1 MPVKIDLHT
10 HTKFSD
16 GYFTPQELLEKV
28 SETNISVLAITDHDT
43 IDAIPSAVTLG
54 EKLGITVVP
63 GIELSAQD
71 GERDL
76 HILGYFM
83 DIENET
89 FKEYLTLFKSERIKR
104 AERIIAKLKNLGYSI
119 TIEDVLT
126 LSGTSVVGRPHIA
139 DALVK
144 LGIVKSFYE
153 AFQKLL
159 GNTSP
164 AYEKKYYVSPANA
177 IKIIQDAGGIAVIAH
192 PGALPEETIRELIK
206 ANIDGFEIYHPS
218 HSAQQM
224 KYYEGITT
232 NYFLYGT
239 GGSDFHGGTRSDVN
253 NIGKYYTPLGTF
265 ESMKRKAYE
274 MRVANL

>member
-1 MPVKIDLHT
+1 MPSKIDLHS

-16 GYFTPQELLEKV
+16 GYFTPQELLEKI
-28 SETNISVLAITDHDT
+28 SEKNISVLAITDHDT
-43 IDAIPSAVTLG
+43 IDAIPSAITLG

-63 GIELSAQD
+63 GIELSSQD
-71 GERDL
+71 RERDL
-76 HILGYFM
+76 HILGYFV
-83 DIENET
+83 DIADEK
-89 FKEYLTLFKSERIKR
+89 FKNYLTLFKSERIKR
-104 AERIIAKLKNLGYSI
+104 AERIITKLNNLGYTI
-119 TIEDVLT
+119 TIEDVFAF
-126 LSGTSVVGRPHIA
+126 SETSVVGRPHIA

-144 LGIVKSFYE
+144 LGIVNSFHE

-159 GNTSP
+159 GNNSP

-192 PGALPEETIRELIK
+192 PGVLPEETIRELIK

-253 NIGKYYTPLGTF
+253 NIGRFYTPLGTF
-265 ESMKRKAYE
+265 ESMKRKSLEKRA
-274 MRVANL
+274 VNF

>member
-1 MPVKIDLHT
+1 MPSKIDLHS

-28 SETNISVLAITDHDT
+28 SEKDISVLAITDHDT
-43 IDAIPSAVTLG
+43 VDAIPSAIALG
-54 EKLGITVVP
+54 RDLGITIVP
-63 GIELSAQD
+63 GIELSSQD

-83 DIENET
+83 DIADEKFT
-89 FKEYLTLFKSERIKR
+89 KYLTLFKSERIKR
-104 AERIIAKLKNLGYSI
+104 AERIITKLNNLGYSI
-119 TIEDVLT
+119 TIEDVLAF
-126 LSGTSVVGRPHIA
+126 SETSVVGRPHIA

-159 GNTSP
+159 GNNSP

-192 PGALPEETIRELIK
+192 PGALPEETIRELIE

-253 NIGKYYTPLGTF
+253 NVGRFYTPLGTF
-265 ESMKRKAYE
+265 ESMKRKSLE
-274 MRVANL
+274 MHAANF

>member
-104 AERIIAKLKNLGYSI
+104 VERIIAKLKNLGYSI